1 MKRDNATWFGKRL
14 PDDELV
20 LGATGSAHR
29 LAKALTAAFGA
40 ESFVWPSAFI
50 FLRLIVILMER
61 R

>member
-1 MKRDNATWFGKRL
+1 MKRDNATWLGKRL
-14 PDDELV
+14 PDDKLV

-40 ESFVWPSAFI
+40 EGFVPSAFT